1 MAGQGTLHEQHRP
14 ELEESLLVQGV
25 IGGRVCGHRH
35 YWVAIGDPGERGLEH
50 GRLLAGEIQQ
60 TVELYLRY
68 FATPEAEIVSMAE
81 EYSRAVREYNVDYA
95 TEIEA
100 IAEAADLPP
109 WKIYALNARTEI
121 INRKAPECTALYFA
135 RNRILGQNWDWLIEP
150 GMLAKIGMNSCGL
163 GVCLNILLQPHG
175 GAGVPVHVVLR
186 AVLDSMSIEQAK
198 QEIMRSGNDKAS
210 HLLLGDARGGCFGME
225 LAAEG
230 VHELTPTNDLLV
242 HTNHYLTPG
251 IAEPDPQS
259 TTRDRLA
266 KAQTLGGDASDQSVG
281 DMRRILL
288 DMSDGERSINST
300 YRSRPDFDGM
310 DAGTVATLVMD
321 LPNKVIHVS
330 QGNDPQREFTR
341 LEL

>member
-1 MAGQGTLHEQHRP
+1 MFHQITLSGNPR
-14 ELEESLLVQGV
+14 
-25 IGGRVCGHRH
+25 
-35 YWVAIGDPGERGLEH
+35 ERGLEH
-50 GRLLAGEIQQ
+50 GRLLATEIQQ

-68 FATPEAEIVSMAE
+68 FATPEAEIVAIAE
-81 EYSRAVREYNVDYA
+81 EYSRAVREYNADYA

-121 INRKAPECTALYFA
+121 INRRAPECTALYFA
-135 RNRILGQNWDWLIEP
+135 RNSILGQNWDWLAALEPLCVIATIVRPDGHWIVTLIEP

-175 GAGVPVHVVLR
+175 SAGVPVHVVLR
-186 AVLDSMSIEQAK
+186 AVLDSMNIEQAK
-198 QEIMRSGNDKAS
+198 QEIIRSGNDKAS
-210 HLLLGDARGGCFGME
+210 HLLLGDSRGGCFGME
-225 LAAEG
+225 LAAER

-266 KAQTLGGDASDQSVG
+266 KAQTLGGDASEQSAS

-300 YRSRPDFDGM
+300 YRSRDDFDGM

-321 LPNKVIHVS
+321 LPNKVMHVS
-330 QGNDPQREFTR
+330 QGNDPQRKFTR

>member
-1 MAGQGTLHEQHRP
+1 MFRQITL
-14 ELEESLLVQGV
+14 S
-25 IGGRVCGHRH
+25 
-35 YWVAIGDPGERGLEH
+35 GDPGERGLEH
-50 GRLLAGEIQQ
+50 GRLLAAEIQQ

-68 FATPEAEIVSMAE
+68 FATPEAEIVGMAK
-81 EYSRAVREYNVDYA
+81 EYSRAVREFNADYA
-95 TEIEA
+95 IEIEA

-121 INRKAPECTALYFA
+121 INRRAPECTALYFA
-135 RNRILGQNWDWLIEP
+135 RNRILGQNWDWLAALEPLCVIATVVRPDGHWIVTLIEP

-186 AVLDSMSIEQAK
+186 AVLDSMNIEQAK

-230 VHELTPTNDLLV
+230 VHELTPTDDLLV

-251 IAEPDPQS
+251 VAEPDPQS

-266 KAQTLGGDASDQSVG
+266 KAQSLGGDASEQSAD

-300 YRSRPDFDGM
+300 YRSREDFDGM

-321 LPNKVIHVS
+321 LPNKIIHVS
-330 QGNDPQREFTR
+330 QGNDPQRAFTR

>member
-1 MAGQGTLHEQHRP
+1 MFRQITL
-14 ELEESLLVQGV
+14 
-25 IGGRVCGHRH
+25 
-35 YWVAIGDPGERGLEH
+35 AGDPAERGLEH
-50 GRLLAGEIQQ
+50 GKLLAAEIQQ

-68 FATPEAEIVSMAE
+68 FARPEAELISAAD
-81 EYSRAVREYNVDYA
+81 EYCRAVRDYTSDYA

-100 IAEAADLPP
+100 IAEGADLAP

-121 INRKAPECTALYFA
+121 INTSAPECTAMYFA
-135 RNRILGQNWDWLIEP
+135 RNGILGQNWDWLAALEPLCVLATIVRPDGHWIVTLIEP

-163 GVCLNILLQPHG
+163 GVCLNILHQPH
-175 GAGVPVHVVLR
+175 APVSVPVHVVLR

-198 QEIMRSGNDKAS
+198 QEILRSGNDKAS
-210 HLLLGDARGGCFGME
+210 HLLLGDSRGSCFGME
-225 LAAEG
+225 LAARA
-230 VHELTPTNDLLV
+230 VHELKPANDLLV

-251 IAEPDPQS
+251 VAEPDPES

-266 KAQTLGGDASDQSVG
+266 RAQSLGGSAVNQSAE
-281 DMRRILL
+281 DMRGILL

-300 YRSRPDFDGM
+300 YRSRNDFAGM

-321 LPNKVIHVS
+321 LPNNVLHIS
-330 QGNDPQREFTR
+330 QGNNPQRKFTR

>member
-1 MAGQGTLHEQHRP
+1 MFPQITL
-14 ELEESLLVQGV
+14 S
-25 IGGRVCGHRH
+25 
-35 YWVAIGDPGERGLEH
+35 GDPGERGLEH

-135 RNRILGQNWDWLIEP
+135 RNRILGQNWDWLAELEPLCVIATIVRPDGHWIVTLIEP

-175 GAGVPVHVVLR
+175 STGVPVHVVLR
-186 AVLDSMSIEQAK
+186 AVLDSMSIE
-198 QEIMRSGNDKAS
+198 
-210 HLLLGDARGGCFGME
+210 
-225 LAAEG
+225 
-230 VHELTPTNDLLV
+230 
-242 HTNHYLTPG
+242 
-251 IAEPDPQS
+251 
-259 TTRDRLA
+259 
-266 KAQTLGGDASDQSVG
+266 
-281 DMRRILL
+281 
-288 DMSDGERSINST
+288 
-300 YRSRPDFDGM
+300 
-310 DAGTVATLVMD
+310 
-321 LPNKVIHVS
+321 
-330 QGNDPQREFTR
+330 
-341 LEL
+341 